1 MSSHYRTQMPK
12 LVADI
17 MINVIEEKG
26 GERCEQKAA
35 RRGIILK
42 LDRGQGTDID
52 ISGNHRLICYSMLT
66 PRVLRGAGMGYPS
79 EA

>member
-1 MSSHYRTQMPK
+1 MPK

-17 MINVIEEKG
+17 MIKVIEEKG
-26 GERCEQKAA
+26 GERCEQQAA
-35 RRGIILK
+35 KRGMILK
-42 LDRGQGTDID
+42 LGRDID
-52 ISGNHRLICYSMLT
+52 ILGNQRLICYSMLT

>member
-1 MSSHYRTQMPK
+1 MPK

-17 MINVIEEKG
+17 MIKLIEEKG
-26 GERCEQKAA
+26 GERFEQQAEKK
-35 RRGIILK
+35 GIILK
-42 LDRGQGTDID
+42 LGRGQGTDID
-52 ISGNHRLICYSMLT
+52 ILGNQRLICYSMLT